1 MHSSKHPGH
10 TPLSVCHFYRRV
22 CDLPAEVRPPH
33 LGRITLRAGRVCG
46 VMMPAFI
53 GSEVKAWM
61 QRAGHRC
68 GPVLTHP
75 RSQRWTFLTG
85 PDLPDDIRLF
95 AEMSRLNVSILR
107 AGEIALPG
115 PGQRPGL
122 FRAWVYPPRD
132 AYRPPGRAVVEAIR
146 GCAAEHARQRR
157 TVPRPRAGR

>member
-1 MHSSKHPGH
+1 MNSARQLGH
-10 TPLSVCHFYRRV
+10 TPLSACLFYRHV
-22 CDLPAEVRPPH
+22 CDLPAEVQPPH

-53 GSEVKAWM
+53 GSEVKARM
-61 QRAGHRC
+61 HQHGQQV

-85 PDLPDDIRLF
+85 PDLPEDIRLF
-95 AEMSRLNVSILR
+95 AEMSRFGVSILR

-122 FRAWVYPPRD
+122 FRAWVQPPRD
-132 AYRPPGRAVVEAIR
+132 PYRPPGRVVVEAIR
-146 GCAAEHARQRR
+146 GCVAHRARKRR
-157 TVPRPRAGR
+157 VVMTHV

>member
-1 MHSSKHPGH
+1 MSSSKQFGH

-33 LGRITLRAGRVCG
+33 LGRITLRAGRVCA

-53 GSEVKAWM
+53 GSEVKTWM
-61 QRAGHRC
+61 HQHGQQA

-85 PDLPDDIRLF
+85 PDLPEDIRLF
-95 AEMSRLNVSILR
+95 AEMSRLGVSILR

-115 PGQRPGL
+115 PGQCPGL
-122 FRAWVYPPRD
+122 FRAWVHPPRD
-132 AYRPPGRAVVEAIR
+132 SYRPPGRVVVEAIR
-146 GCAAEHARQRR
+146 GCAAQHARQRR
-157 TVPRPRAGR
+157 RGMVYV

>member
-1 MHSSKHPGH
+1 MESSKHVAD
-10 TPLSVCHFYRRV
+10 TPLSLCHFYRYV
-22 CDLPAEVRPPH
+22 CDLPAEVHPPH

-46 VMMPAFI
+46 LMMPAFI
-53 GSEVKAWM
+53 GSEVKAWLH
-61 QRAGHRC
+61 RAGQPS

-115 PGQRPGL
+115 PAQRPGL
-122 FRAWVYPPRD
+122 FRAWVHPPRD
-132 AYRPPGRAVVEAIR
+132 AYRPPGRLVVEAIR
-146 GCAAEHARQRR
+146 GCAAQHARRR
-157 TVPRPRAGR
+157 RAGR